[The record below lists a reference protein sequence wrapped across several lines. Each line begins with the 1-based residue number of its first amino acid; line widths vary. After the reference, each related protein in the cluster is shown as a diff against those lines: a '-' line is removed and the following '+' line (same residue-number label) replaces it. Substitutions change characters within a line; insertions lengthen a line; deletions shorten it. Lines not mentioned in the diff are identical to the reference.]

1 MEHSMA
7 LLALVLSIYQ
17 EARGESIAGMQVVA
31 DTVYTR
37 VHDPRWASNYTEVVL
52 EAKQF
57 TWVTKHNIKE
67 HGDLIDL
74 QARILQSK
82 HFTKKDRLAY
92 RQATQIATR
101 VLSQG
106 YKPKYRFT
114 HFYSGKAPIWAKHR
128 SKVKIGNH
136 TFIHIKKETIVMA
149 CKPKKPKP
157 PKK

>member
-1 MEHSMA
+1 MA

-37 VHDPRWASNYTEVVL
+37 VHDSRWASSYAEVVL
-52 EAKQF
+52 ESKQF
-57 TWVTKHNIKE
+57 TWVAKLNIRE
-67 HGDLIDL
+67 QGDLIDL
-74 QARILQSK
+74 QAHILQSK
-82 HFTKKDRLAY
+82 HFTKKDRVAY

-114 HFYSGKAPIWAKHR
+114 HFYSGKAPVWAKNR

-136 TFIHIKKETIVMA
+136 TFMHIRSKK
-149 CKPKKPKP
+149 
-157 PKK
+157 